1 MRIILLAAVMAM
13 AMVPAACFGQ
23 NPGGVDLTA
32 VARESAVAAKQ
43 ALPTLAEMAKGDNA
57 ARLGFAV
64 AGDAERSELAAPLS
78 DFIIG
83 LDDLRSWQPSTAPM
97 GLLRPTGLV
106 VYPVKTGGA
115 VRSSVTLKKQ
125 DSTWQAVAFGAP
137 AQSQAVAGARAAVT
151 DKAKIPETQT
161 FQVRI
166 PAFNLVFVAYADGN
180 RLMLT
185 PVVDTQRYGLSAGVA
200 VAADQVFARLKPDAE
215 RDSGLPR

>member
-1 MRIILLAAVMAM
+1 MRIVLLAAVI

-32 VARESAVAAKQ
+32 VARESAAAARQ
-43 ALPTLAEMAKGDNA
+43 SLSTLAELAKGDNA
-57 ARLGFAV
+57 VRLGFTAP
-64 AGDAERSELAAPLS
+64 GDAERSELAAPLS
-78 DFIIG
+78 DFIVG
-83 LDDLRSWQPSTAPM
+83 LDDLRSWQPSTDPM

-106 VYPVKTGGA
+106 VYPVKTSGA

-125 DSTWQAVAFGAP
+125 DSAWQAVAFGAP
-137 AQSQAVAGARAAVT
+137 AQSQAVAGARASVT
-151 DKAKIPETQT
+151 DKAKVPEAQT

-166 PAFNLVFVAYADGN
+166 PAFNLVFVGYVDSG

-200 VAADQVFARLKPDAE
+200 VAADQVFARIKPDAE
-215 RDSGLPR
+215 RDPGLPR

>member
-1 MRIILLAAVMAM
+1 MRIILLAAAVM

-32 VARESAVAAKQ
+32 VARDSAAAAKQ
-43 ALPTLAEMAKGDNA
+43 SLPTLAELAKGDNA
-57 ARLGFAV
+57 ARMGFA
-64 AGDAERSELAAPLS
+64 APGDAEQSELAAPLS

-83 LDDLRSWQPSTAPM
+83 LDDLQSWQPGTDPM

-106 VYPVKTGGA
+106 VYPVKTAGS

-125 DSTWQAVAFGAP
+125 DSTWQPVAFGAP

-151 DKAKIPETQT
+151 GKANVAEART

-166 PAFNLVFVAYADGN
+166 PAFNLVFVGYADGG

-200 VAADQVFARLKPDAE
+200 VAADQVLARLKPDAE
-215 RDSGLPR
+215 KDPGLPR

>member
-1 MRIILLAAVMAM
+1 MRIILLTAVM

-32 VARESAVAAKQ
+32 VARDSAAAARQ
-43 ALPTLAEMAKGDNA
+43 SLPTLAELAKGDSA
-57 ARLGFAV
+57 GRMGFA
-64 AGDAERSELAAPLS
+64 APGDAERSELAAPLS

-83 LDDLRSWQPSTAPM
+83 LDDLRSWQPGTDPM

-106 VYPVKTGGA
+106 VYPVKTSGA

-125 DSTWQAVAFGAP
+125 QDNTWQAVAFGAP
-137 AQSQAVAGARAAVT
+137 AQSQAVAGARATVT
-151 DKAKIPETQT
+151 DKANVAENRT

-166 PAFNLVFVAYADGN
+166 PAFNLVFVAYVDSG

-200 VAADQVFARLKPDAE
+200 VAADQVLARLKPDAE

>member
-13 AMVPAACFGQ
+13 VPAACFSQ

-32 VARESAVAAKQ
+32 VAQESAAAAKQ
-43 ALPTLAEMAKGDNA
+43 SLPTLAELAKGDNA
-57 ARLGFAV
+57 ARMGFA
-64 AGDAERSELAAPLS
+64 APGDAERSELAAPLS

-83 LDDLRSWQPSTAPM
+83 LDDLQSWQAGTDPM

-106 VYPVKTGGA
+106 VYPVKTSGS

-151 DKAKIPETQT
+151 GKANVAETRT

-166 PAFNLVFVAYADGN
+166 PAFNLVFVAYVDSG

-185 PVVDTQRYGLSAGVA
+185 PVVDAQRYGLSAGVA
-200 VAADQVFARLKPDAE
+200 VAADQVLARLKPDAE
-215 RDSGLPR
+215 RDPGLPR